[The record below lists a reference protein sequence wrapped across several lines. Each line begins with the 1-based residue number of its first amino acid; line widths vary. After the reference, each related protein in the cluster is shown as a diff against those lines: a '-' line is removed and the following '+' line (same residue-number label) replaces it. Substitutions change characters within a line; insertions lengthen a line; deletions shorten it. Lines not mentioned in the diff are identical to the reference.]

1 MAPKANKLFLPA
13 LLLSSVFSPL
23 AQAATVETNTA
34 RMQAMDKITGRV
46 SEIDVP
52 VNSPVKFG
60 SFSILVRK
68 CVTRTPEET
77 PENTAFVDVID
88 DYDRENPVNIFKG
101 WMFSS
106 SPALSAVEHPIY
118 DVWLLKCYDKDNK
131 GVVYLDEEALQAR
144 DEIEMVRSDKPKVS
158 PRAEESP
165 SPMQQSDEAAKSSEF
180 DEMIK
185 ATIAAEDQM
194 SEPAAEEKT
203 VEIVVTP
210 AEEAD
215 EDAPQ
220 ALFAIKEQPTAVDG
234 AANASDEAKK
244 EIEAAQPSS
253 ERDENVMENTFID
266 EENAFAADEENA
278 FAEEE

>member
-1 MAPKANKLFLPA
+1 MSA
-13 LLLSSVFSPL
+13 S
-23 AQAATVETNTA
+23 AA
-34 RMQAMDKITGRV
+34 
-46 SEIDVP
+46 S
-52 VNSPVKFG
+52 G
-60 SFSILVRK
+60 SADAA
-68 CVTRTPEET
+68 
-77 PENTAFVDVID
+77 AFRSD
-88 DYDRENPVNIFKG
+88 
-101 WMFSS
+101 

-158 PRAEESP
+158 PSAEESP

>member
-1 MAPKANKLFLPA
+1 MALKANKLFLPA

-158 PRAEESP
+158 PSAEESP

-220 ALFAIKEQPTAVDG
+220 AVFAIKEQPTAVDG

>member
-1 MAPKANKLFLPA
+1 MALKANKLFLPA

-158 PRAEESP
+158 PSAEESP

-220 ALFAIKEQPTAVDG
+220 ALFAIKNEVHYCL
-234 AANASDEAKK
+234 N
-244 EIEAAQPSS
+244 
-253 ERDENVMENTFID
+253 FI
-266 EENAFAADEENA
+266 FLL
-278 FAEEE
+278 FGY

>member
-1 MAPKANKLFLPA
+1 MALKANKLFLPA

-158 PRAEESP
+158 PSAEESP

>member
-1 MAPKANKLFLPA
+1 MALKANKLFLPA

-158 PRAEESP
+158 PRLEESP

-185 ATIAAEDQM
+185 ATIAAEDQI

-253 ERDENVMENTFID
+253 ERDDNVMENTFID

>member
-13 LLLSSVFSPL
+13 LLLSSVFLPL

-131 GVVYLDEEALQAR
+131 GVVYLDEKALQAR

-158 PRAEESP
+158 PRLEESP

-185 ATIAAEDQM
+185 ATIAAEDQI

-244 EIEAAQPSS
+244 EIEAVQPSS

>member
-13 LLLSSVFSPL
+13 LLLSSVFLPL